1 MRSPLLLAHSLRIH
15 VKGRRYIRVPEQFAL
30 HLHIRTVCPQ
40 QGRVA
45 VPEGVPAYPLRDA
58 RSRYG
63 RPHEILQCRIRPIGL
78 SPVLV
83 WRGKD
88 PIGISR
94 ICHPLTTLT

>member
-1 MRSPLLLAHSLRIH
+1 VRCPFLVAHGVGVQVESGAD
-15 VKGRRYIRVPEQFAL
+15 VGVPEQFAL